1 MANPDSAK
9 FLRLAQGD
17 LSDARRMLELSGFR
31 DSSIGFLLQQASE
44 KALKAWIHHLG
55 GQAPFSHDLAA
66 LMTAVDEREADGA
79 QAAGTS
85 GLSAGSSA
93 TAACWTATRSVAG
106 LRPPPPAIRSI
117 GSHTGKRLIALR
129 AARALLRSCSLIASQ

>member
-17 LSDARRMLELSGFR
+17 LSDAKRMLELSGFR

-66 LMTAVDEREADGA
+66 LMTAVDELGGE
-79 QAAGTS
+79 TS
-85 GLSAGSSA
+85 GL
-93 TAACWTATRSVAG
+93 TALIGLGLFAVQFRYDDMPDMPLPAWSDLLETVKGLVMSVEEIV
-106 LRPPPPAIRSI
+106 LRPREPR
-117 GSHTGKRLIALR
+117 G
-129 AARALLRSCSLIASQ
+129 